1 MNARGSVDNNQE
13 KQRFATK
20 IKDRFFRHAIENKA
34 KAFERKISKTQV
46 QNTNEGSVSPKMVDY
61 GNTD

>member
-1 MNARGSVDNNQE
+1 MNARNSVDNQE

-20 IKDRFFRHAIENKA
+20 IKERFFRHAIETKA
-34 KAFERKISKTQV
+34 KGFERKVSKTQV
-46 QNTNEGSVSPKMVDY
+46 QNTTEGSVSPKIIDY

>member
-20 IKDRFFRHAIENKA
+20 IKERFFRHAIETKA
-34 KAFERKISKTQV
+34 KAFERKISKT
-46 QNTNEGSVSPKMVDY
+46 
-61 GNTD
+61 

>member
-1 MNARGSVDNNQE
+1 MDNQE

-20 IKDRFFRHAIENKA
+20 IKERFFRHAIETKA
-34 KAFERKISKTQV
+34 KGFERKVSKTQV
-46 QNTNEGSVSPKMVDY
+46 QNTTEGSVSPKMIDF

>member
-1 MNARGSVDNNQE
+1 MDNQE

-20 IKDRFFRHAIENKA
+20 IKERFFRHAIETKA
-34 KAFERKISKTQV
+34 KGFERKVSLTQV
-46 QNTNEGSVSPKMVDY
+46 LNTNEGSVSPKMIDY